1 MSKINRPDSDPCIIL
16 INDNVGFM
24 MNHYEN
30 SKKARRV
37 ASVTYLIIMAV
48 ILGGTFLSN
57 QQKELSKKQSSHIWT
72 PRLLQVS
79 FHN

>member
-1 MSKINRPDSDPCIIL
+1 
-16 INDNVGFM
+16 M
-24 MNHYEN
+24 MNQYET

-57 QQKELSKKQSSHIWT
+57 QRKEWSKKQASQAIET
-72 PRLLQVS
+72 PADFSNTPARN
-79 FHN
+79 F